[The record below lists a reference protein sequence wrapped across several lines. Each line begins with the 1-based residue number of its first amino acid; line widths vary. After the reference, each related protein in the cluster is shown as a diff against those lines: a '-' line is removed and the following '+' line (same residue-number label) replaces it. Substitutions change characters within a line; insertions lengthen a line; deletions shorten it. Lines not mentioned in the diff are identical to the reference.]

1 MILVMMVEAEVLFV
15 ALINHFVFFDG
26 LPGLNL
32 INCFRN

>member
-15 ALINHFVFFDG
+15 ALINHFVFFEG
-26 LPGLNL
+26 LPELNL